1 MWDCASTN
9 GGDDDM
15 VGMLKKRRKIL
26 QRAVFIAPDSNNTIM
41 ASRSATSS
49 AAAFLNAGTRP
60 PKASNHPRQSSS
72 GLYTA
77 FSPKQIQG
85 FKEAFNMIDTD
96 SDGLITPADMAVML
110 ANLGQSP
117 ANLDSFFANST
128 KGVNFTQFLT
138 MFGEHLAELD
148 DQSVLTEA
156 FECFDEK
163 DVGKIDAAELRF
175 WLSEVGDKMSEAEI
189 DRLLSGPFMDK
200 AGRSFD
206 YKAFVEAVKM
216 SEPAEIE

>member
-1 MWDCASTN
+1 
-9 GGDDDM
+9 
-15 VGMLKKRRKIL
+15 
-26 QRAVFIAPDSNNTIM
+26 M
-41 ASRSATSS
+41 ASRSTATSS
-49 AAAFLNAGTRP
+49 AAAFLNGGSSSSAPSPGGR
-60 PKASNHPRQSSS
+60 KIGNHPRQSSS
-72 GLYTA
+72 ALYTS

-96 SDGLITPADMAVML
+96 SDGLITKTDIATML
-110 ANLGQSP
+110 NNLGVDASP
-117 ANLDSFFANST
+117 ASLNSYFKNNASSAT
-128 KGVNFTQFLT
+128 AGVNFTQFLT

-148 DQSVLTEA
+148 DQTVLMEA

-163 DVGKIDAAELRF
+163 DVGKIDAQELRF
-175 WLSEVGDKMSEAEI
+175 WLSQVGDKMSDKEI

-200 AGRSFD
+200 SGKFFD

>member
-1 MWDCASTN
+1 
-9 GGDDDM
+9 
-15 VGMLKKRRKIL
+15 
-26 QRAVFIAPDSNNTIM
+26 M
-41 ASRSATSS
+41 ASRSTATSS
-49 AAAFLNAGTRP
+49 AAAFLNGGSSSTAP
-60 PKASNHPRQSSS
+60 PRRLGNHPRQSSS
-72 GLYTA
+72 ALYTA

-96 SDGLITPADMAVML
+96 SDGLITQTDIATML
-110 ANLGQSP
+110 ANLGVDSSP
-117 ANLDSFFANST
+117 AALQAYFKNNASSA
-128 KGVNFTQFLT
+128 GVNFTQFLT

-148 DQSVLTEA
+148 DQTVLVEA

-163 DVGKIDAAELRF
+163 DVGKIDAQELRF
-175 WLSEVGDKMSEAEI
+175 WLSQVGDKMSDREI

-200 AGRSFD
+200 SGKFFD

>member
-1 MWDCASTN
+1 
-9 GGDDDM
+9 
-15 VGMLKKRRKIL
+15 
-26 QRAVFIAPDSNNTIM
+26 M
-41 ASRSATSS
+41 ASRSTATSS
-49 AAAFLNAGTRP
+49 AAAFLNGGSSSSSSAPARKMG
-60 PKASNHPRQSSS
+60 NHPRQTSSS
-72 GLYTA
+72 LYTA

-96 SDGLITPADMAVML
+96 SDGLITTADIATML
-110 ANLGQSP
+110 SNLGLDASP
-117 ANLDSFFANST
+117 SSLSSYF
-128 KGVNFTQFLT
+128 KGASKDVNFTQFLT

-148 DQSVLTEA
+148 DQTVLMEA

-163 DVGKIDAAELRF
+163 DVGKIDAHELRF
-175 WLSEVGDKMSEAEI
+175 WLSQVGDKMSDREI

-200 AGRSFD
+200 TGKFFD

>member
-1 MWDCASTN
+1 M
-9 GGDDDM
+9 G
-15 VGMLKKRRKIL
+15 
-26 QRAVFIAPDSNNTIM
+26 
-41 ASRSATSS
+41 
-49 AAAFLNAGTRP
+49 
-60 PKASNHPRQSSS
+60 NHPRQSSS
-72 GLYTA
+72 ALYTA

-96 SDGLITPADMAVML
+96 SDGLITQADIATML
-110 ANLGQSP
+110 GNLGVDSSP
-117 ANLDSFFANST
+117 AALQSYFKNGNSANA
-128 KGVNFTQFLT
+128 GVNFTQFLT

-148 DQSVLTEA
+148 DQTVLMEA

-163 DVGKIDAAELRF
+163 DVGKIDAQELRF
-175 WLSEVGDKMSEAEI
+175 WLSQVGDKMTDKEI

-200 AGRSFD
+200 SGKMFD

>member
-1 MWDCASTN
+1 
-9 GGDDDM
+9 
-15 VGMLKKRRKIL
+15 
-26 QRAVFIAPDSNNTIM
+26 M
-41 ASRSATSS
+41 ASRSTATSS
-49 AAAFLNAGTRP
+49 AAAFLNGGPSTSSSHPSSR
-60 PKASNHPRQSSS
+60 KIGNHPRQTSSS
-72 GLYTA
+72 LYTA

-96 SDGLITPADMAVML
+96 SDGLISPADIATML
-110 ANLGQSP
+110 SNLGI
-117 ANLDSFFANST
+117 NSSSSSSQDYI
-128 KGVNFTQFLT
+128 KPGSAGVNFTQFLT

-148 DQSVLTEA
+148 DQTVLMEA

-163 DVGKIDAAELRF
+163 DVGRIEAEELRF
-175 WLSEVGDKMSEAEI
+175 WLSQVGDKMSDREI

-200 AGRSFD
+200 SGKYFD

>member
-1 MWDCASTN
+1 
-9 GGDDDM
+9 
-15 VGMLKKRRKIL
+15 
-26 QRAVFIAPDSNNTIM
+26 M
-41 ASRSATSS
+41 ASRSTATSS
-49 AAAFLNAGTRP
+49 AAAFLNGGPSTSSSR
-60 PKASNHPRQSSS
+60 KIGNHPRQTSSS
-72 GLYTA
+72 LYTA

-96 SDGLITPADMAVML
+96 SDGLISPADIATML
-110 ANLGQSP
+110 SNLGI
-117 ANLDSFFANST
+117 DSSSSSKDYIKPGSA
-128 KGVNFTQFLT
+128 GVNFTQFLT

-148 DQSVLTEA
+148 DQTVLMEA

-163 DVGKIDAAELRF
+163 DVGRIEAEELRF
-175 WLSEVGDKMSEAEI
+175 WLSQVGDKMSDREI

-200 AGRSFD
+200 SGKYFD